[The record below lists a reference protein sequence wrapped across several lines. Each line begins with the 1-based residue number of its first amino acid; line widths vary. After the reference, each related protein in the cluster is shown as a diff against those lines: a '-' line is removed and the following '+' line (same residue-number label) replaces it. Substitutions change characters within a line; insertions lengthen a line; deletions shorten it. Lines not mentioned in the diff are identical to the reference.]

1 MDLGG
6 IKGPLPRDR
15 RLQRV
20 LLFSLGTVGG
30 HAFHP
35 LLLLLLGGGRGDT
48 SFMFELKF
56 SFHPL

>member
-6 IKGPLPRDR
+6 IKGPFPRDR

-30 HAFHP
+30 HAFHL
-35 LLLLLLGGGRGDT
+35 LLLLLLGRGRGDT
-48 SFMFELKF
+48 SFIFELKF